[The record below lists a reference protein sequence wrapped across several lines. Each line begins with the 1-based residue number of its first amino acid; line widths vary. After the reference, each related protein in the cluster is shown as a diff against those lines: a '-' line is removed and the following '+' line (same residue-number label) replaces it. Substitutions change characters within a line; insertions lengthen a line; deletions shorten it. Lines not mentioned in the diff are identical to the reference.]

1 MVTEKVRVSEYKIS
15 LVIIYSFVVDQLNE
29 NKEKISVKTLI
40 NSQRIQLSRS
50 FVYDIARVNAMQ
62 KEEELIREEMRQ
74 EAAFRILHHVQA
86 VSDTLEYQA
95 YTKKE
100 LKLKDQINRTSA
112 NNAFLSHQ

>member
-15 LVIIYSFVVDQLNE
+15 LVIIYSFVVDKPNE
-29 NKEKISVKTLI
+29 NEEKTSAKTLI

-62 KEEELIREEMRQ
+62 KEEQLIREEMRQ

-86 VSDTLEYQA
+86 VSDTLGHQEYA
-95 YTKKE
+95 KKE
-100 LKLKDQINRTSA
+100 LKQKDQTKPTPTNS
-112 NNAFLSHQ
+112 AFLSHQ